1 MSKANGSGT
10 ENVNYTYDAAG
21 HRIAKEHEMVVEVDG
36 EVYRNGSTAKYTY
49 LGDTLTEMQIIN
61 VDESIDT
68 FHFTYDATGPMS
80 MTFCGAE
87 YFYLKNAQGD
97 VTGIVNAAGTQVVAY
112 TYDAWGKLLSTT
124 GTMAG
129 SIGTLNPL
137 RYRGYV
143 YDTETGLYYLN
154 SRYYNPETGRF
165 INADGY
171 VSTGQGIVG
180 NNMFAY
186 CGNNP
191 VKRLDSTGELFF
203 GAIVSGV
210 LGAISGGLS
219 AARNGENVIVGAVI
233 GGLVGATIGL
243 VGGVAATALKAAK
256 GIVAATKVVL
266 TAAAVSG
273 AVYAGGDVMTQYT
286 NYRLQDKSKR
296 ENAKKGIV
304 TSRGSTE
311 NGQSQVVADRAY
323 NAETFSE
330 YVDTNRLGAAVASGV
345 IFGAISAS
353 AGAFLSTVGNPNSP
367 ILTQATQNLIRDAVT
382 STEISCFQFL
392 FDSGYMKW

>member
-1 MSKANGSGT
+1 M
-10 ENVNYTYDAAG
+10 
-21 HRIAKEHEMVVEVDG
+21 
-36 EVYRNGSTAKYTY
+36 Y
-49 LGDTLTEMQIIN
+49 LLYIYLRDSLTKTQIVN
-61 VDESIDT
+61 VDKAADT
-68 FHFTYDATGPMS
+68 FRFTYDATGS
-80 MTFCGAE
+80 RSIIFYGTE
-87 YFYLKNAQGD
+87 YLYLKNAQGD
-97 VTGIVNAAGTQVVAY
+97 VTGIVNAAGTQEVAY

-143 YDTETGLYYLN
+143 YDTETSLYYLN

-171 VSTGQGIVG
+171 VSTGQGFVG

-191 VKRLDSTGELFF
+191 VKRVDSTGELFF

-219 AARNGENVIVGAVI
+219 AARNGENIIVGAVI

-256 GIVAATKVVL
+256 GIVTATKVVL

-273 AVYAGGDVMTQYT
+273 AVYAGGDVMTQYI

-296 ENAKKGIV
+296 ENAQKGIV
-304 TSRGSTE
+304 TNRGGTE
-311 NGQSQVVADRAY
+311 NGQS
-323 NAETFSE
+323 
-330 YVDTNRLGAAVASGV
+330 
-345 IFGAISAS
+345 
-353 AGAFLSTVGNPNSP
+353 
-367 ILTQATQNLIRDAVT
+367 
-382 STEISCFQFL
+382 
-392 FDSGYMKW
+392 

>member
-1 MSKANGSGT
+1 
-10 ENVNYTYDAAG
+10 
-21 HRIAKEHEMVVEVDG
+21 MVVEVDG